1 MQYPVIIHKDS
12 NSDYGVTVPDL
23 PGCFSAGV
31 SIEEA
36 LREALE
42 AVECHVEGLLI
53 DDEDIP
59 LPVEIER
66 HQQNPDFANGI
77 WALVDVDLSKLSGKV
92 RRVNVTIPE
101 RILKR
106 IDASAK
112 QNGESRSGLITAAT
126 IAYMAKAAHMEG

>member
-1 MQYPVIIHKDS
+1 MSSKSTHRPYYV
-12 NSDYGVTVPDL
+12 
-23 PGCFSAGV
+23 
-31 SIEEA
+31 EEY
-36 LREALE
+36 
-42 AVECHVEGLLI
+42 LLI

-66 HQQNPDFANGI
+66 HQQNSDFANGI
-77 WALVDVDLSKLSGKV
+77 WALVDIDLSKLSGKV
-92 RRVNVTIPE
+92 RRVNITIPE

-126 IAYMAKAAHMEG
+126 IAYI